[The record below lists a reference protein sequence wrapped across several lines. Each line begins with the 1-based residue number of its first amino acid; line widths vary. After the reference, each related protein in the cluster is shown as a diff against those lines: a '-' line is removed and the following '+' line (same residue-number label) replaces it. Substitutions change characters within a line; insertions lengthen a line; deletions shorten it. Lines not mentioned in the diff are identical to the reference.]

1 MKKCKW
7 LCLLML
13 SFALCLSGCNG
24 KEDEEENEITVVEAL
39 NEGDYRIATT
49 FAYSDARQTHIQF
62 NRSGYDVDAV
72 GEGLLRYSKE
82 YFDPDKYYLQE
93 GQILTRNTLQAGLV
107 YGDKEGLL
115 GSKSTS
121 NPYGLNPEEGM
132 SLPAEDGV
140 SITAKAG
147 SGGTIPVIDVFEV
160 NFVTELSED
169 AEIKGISLAIVLNPN
184 VVDAQGKTHI
194 ISDTNLKTYG
204 EEAGRN
210 LVAYLKKQPGIS
222 SKTPILVALF
232 KAESSDESLPGTFI
246 SVGYG
251 KGNVNSFT
259 DVNESW
265 IIFPG
270 SVAESADSA
279 LLAEFNS
286 VKEKIYDFLPNN
298 TEIIGKGFFVDNR
311 IQKLLISIHMQAK
324 TYTEKLGVTQ
334 YTYELL
340 SQFTNTDMEI
350 SVQIKGDDETYAMIK
365 REKGSSK
372 CEVIT
377 YY

>member
-1 MKKCKW
+1 
-7 LCLLML
+7 ML
-13 SFALCLSGCNG
+13 SLALCLSGCNSSDS
-24 KEDEEENEITVVEAL
+24 EDENEITVVEAI
-39 NEGDYRIATT
+39 NEGDYRIAIP

-72 GEGLLRYSKE
+72 GEGLLRYSKD

-93 GQILTRNTLQAGLV
+93 GQILTRNTLQAGLI

-121 NPYGLNPEEGM
+121 NPYGLNPENGM
-132 SLPAEDGV
+132 NLPAEDGV
-140 SITAKAG
+140 TITAKAG

-160 NFVTELSED
+160 NFITELEED
-169 AEIKGISLAIVLNPN
+169 ADIKGISLAIVLNPN
-184 VVDAQGKTHI
+184 VVDAEGKSHV

-210 LVAYLKKQPGIS
+210 LVAYLMKQPGIS

-232 KAESSDESLPGTFI
+232 KAESSDDSLPGTFI

-251 KGNVNSFT
+251 KGGINSFS

-265 IIFPG
+265 VIFPG
-270 SVAESADSA
+270 TKAESMDST
-279 LLAEFNS
+279 LVAEFNS
-286 VKEKIYDFLPNN
+286 IKEKLHDFLPNN
-298 TEIIGKGFFVDNR
+298 TDIIGKGFFVDNR
-311 IQKLLISIHMQAK
+311 ISKLMISVHMQAK

-340 SQFTNTDMEI
+340 SQFSNTDMEI
-350 SVQIKGDDETYAMIK
+350 TVQINGDDETYAMIK
-365 REKGSSK
+365 RAKGSNK